1 MNTAGCAHM
10 LQPLVLVVLFD
21 NRYTHCIVVSLRVT
35 SLQCM
40 TIKFDMQGIPVT
52 SFAMS
57 SVFF

>member
-1 MNTAGCAHM
+1 M